1 MTEERDD
8 IVVLVDE
15 NGEEVE
21 FQHLDTIEANEN
33 DYVILLPLEDN
44 EEGEGQVVILR
55 VEQDEEGED
64 ILVPIEDEGEL
75 TEVFEEFKTRMEDE
89 FDFVE
94 EDEA

>member
-44 EEGEGQVVILR
+44 EEEEGQVVILR